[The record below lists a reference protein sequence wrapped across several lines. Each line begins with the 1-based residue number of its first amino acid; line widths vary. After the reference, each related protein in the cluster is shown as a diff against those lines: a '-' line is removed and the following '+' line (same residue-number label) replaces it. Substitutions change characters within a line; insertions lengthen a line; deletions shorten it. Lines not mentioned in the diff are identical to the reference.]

1 MRVKCPLCDFETDDA
16 AILCGHILST
26 HTEPGST
33 KFKSDKE
40 EKVVYECKY
49 CGMQFETYEECAEHV
64 ARVHM
69 SELEKELE
77 KELEEEDSKKSKKKS
92 KKK

>member
-16 AILCGHILST
+16 AVLCGHILSS

-33 KFKSDKE
+33 KFKEPGKE
-40 EKVVYECKY
+40 KTYYECQY
-49 CGMQFETYEECAEHV
+49 CGAKFETYQEAVEHV
-64 ARVHM
+64 SRVHM
-69 SELEKELE
+69 EELKKEVE